1 MKGSEAK
8 APSQSHA
15 STTGVGLADVCIRRP
30 VFATML
36 NVLLVVVGWFAFRE
50 LGVEQ
55 IPNVE
60 LPIITVST
68 TLRGASPEEIE
79 TGVTQPMEEI
89 INTVEGIEELSSSSR
104 EGVSSITAQFF
115 LERNRDLAAQDVRDK
130 VNSILSRL
138 PAGTE
143 TPIVDKFEVDATPV
157 FSVAVSSPR
166 DLKELTFLVDRRL
179 KENLETVQ
187 DVGAIQLIGA
197 RVRAVQVAVDTDRL
211 RQFGLDIGD
220 VRKALI
226 EQNVEIP
233 GGRLQQSGREWV
245 LRTLGRMESVASF
258 ERLIIADPGGQPIY
272 LGQVAKISDDI
283 EEPPNKHPRVPQ
295 GPTVWSISVPKG
307 CWNAAVC
314 TACS

>member
-1 MKGSEAK
+1 MSLSKGPEGT
-8 APSQSHA
+8 PRPQSQAH
-15 STTGVGLADVCIRRP
+15 TPGVGLADVCIRRP

-36 NVLLVVVGWFAFRE
+36 NLLLIVVGWFAFRE

-79 TGVTQPMEEI
+79 TGITQPMEEI

-138 PAGTE
+138 PPGTE

-187 DVGAIQLIGA
+187 DVGAIQLIGS
-197 RVRAVQVAVDTDRL
+197 RVRAVQVAVENWRRGFSPL
-211 RQFGLDIGD
+211 
-220 VRKALI
+220 
-226 EQNVEIP
+226 QNP
-233 GGRLQQSGREWV
+233 GFFDGS
-245 LRTLGRMESVASF
+245 
-258 ERLIIADPGGQPIY
+258 
-272 LGQVAKISDDI
+272 
-283 EEPPNKHPRVPQ
+283 Q
-295 GPTVWSISVPKG
+295 G
-307 CWNAAVC
+307 
-314 TACS
+314 

>member
-1 MKGSEAK
+1 MS
-8 APSQSHA
+8 APQGRVVSDAQA
-15 STTGVGLADVCIRRP
+15 STPGVGLADVCIRRP

-36 NVLLVVVGWFAFRE
+36 NLLLIVVGWFAFKE

-104 EGVSSITAQFF
+104 EGVSMITAQFF

-138 PAGTE
+138 PPGTE

-187 DVGAIQLIGA
+187 DVGAIQL
-197 RVRAVQVAVDTDRL
+197 
-211 RQFGLDIGD
+211 
-220 VRKALI
+220 
-226 EQNVEIP
+226 
-233 GGRLQQSGREWV
+233 
-245 LRTLGRMESVASF
+245 LGRGCGRYRWRWTPTGCASS
-258 ERLIIADPGGQPIY
+258 A
-272 LGQVAKISDDI
+272 
-283 EEPPNKHPRVPQ
+283 
-295 GPTVWSISVPKG
+295 SIS
-307 CWNAAVC
+307 AMSARR
-314 TACS
+314 

>member
-1 MKGSEAK
+1 MS
-8 APSQSHA
+8 A
-15 STTGVGLADVCIRRP
+15 STGTDGTPRPQPKEQVLGGGLADICIRRP

-36 NVLLVVVGWFAFRE
+36 NVLLIVVGWFAYRE

-79 TGVTQPMEEI
+79 TGITQPMEEI

-138 PAGTE
+138 PPGTE

-166 DLKELTFLVDRRL
+166 DLKELTFLAHRY
-179 KENLETVQ
+179 
-187 DVGAIQLIGA
+187 
-197 RVRAVQVAVDTDRL
+197 
-211 RQFGLDIGD
+211 
-220 VRKALI
+220 
-226 EQNVEIP
+226 
-233 GGRLQQSGREWV
+233 
-245 LRTLGRMESVASF
+245 
-258 ERLIIADPGGQPIY
+258 LIIA
-272 LGQVAKISDDI
+272 
-283 EEPPNKHPRVPQ
+283 N
-295 GPTVWSISVPKG
+295 
-307 CWNAAVC
+307 
-314 TACS
+314 